1 MNNDVS
7 QNNTTG
13 DFRINNKKTTI
24 KRSFECQAKI
34 IGSTPADKNTLD
46 REVIVSLKYLSNFWR
61 SLDLPLINW
70 QIELDLT
77 CT

>member
-7 QNNTTG
+7 RNNTTG

-24 KRSFECQAKI
+24 SRSFECKAKI
-34 IGSTPADKNTLD
+34 IGSTTADKNTLD
-46 REVIVSLKYLSNFWR
+46 REIIVSLKYLSNFWR

-77 CT
+77 YT